1 MATSKQPIDVFIS
14 YSNEDQQLAELV
26 ANALAKQDL
35 SVFFETVAV
44 PPEASWEKQIWN
56 AIAESRAMVVINPN
70 IPGNGWQGIEVG
82 AASAWSK
89 PMFCVKS
96 ADYKGEVPTSILR
109 GVPTFTADQL
119 SELAEAVKDSAQ
131 PFTDEETEML
141 VDSYSKLGTPV
152 DTLTTEPQQLE
163 KLKRSFAGKSSRAV
177 SSEQLLSKLLRLRK
191 QGRLKAKP

>member
-14 YSNEDQQLAELV
+14 YSNEDQQLAECV
-26 ANALAKQDL
+26 ASALSTRHL
-35 SVFFETVAV
+35 SVFLDTVPMTPA
-44 PPEASWEKQIWN
+44 ASSEKQIWN
-56 AIAESRAMVVINPN
+56 AIAESKAMVVINPN
-70 IPGNGWQGIEVG
+70 IPGNGWQGIVVG

-89 PMFCVKS
+89 PLFCVKS
-96 ADYKGEVPTSILR
+96 ADYKEEVPTSILR
-109 GVPTFTADQL
+109 DVPTFNAEQL

-152 DTLTTEPQQLE
+152 DTLTAEPQQLE
-163 KLKRSFAGKSSRAV
+163 KLKRSFAGKSSRPV